1 MRKRFLGLLSVLC
14 ALALAVG
21 FMPAR
26 AQAAEAESYVALGD
40 SISTGYGLTDPATEG
55 FVSLVA
61 DQQGYDTT
69 NLAVDGAASYEVLAL
84 VTDVEN
90 ASYPA
95 IAGADVITISVGGND
110 LLNALYMYL
119 ADQYSTIL
127 GVPVT
132 PELIATA
139 LAAEDPDPD
148 MVEALLPLIEQFATS
163 QQAADALASFSQNL
177 TGIIGAVKTAN
188 PDATILVLNQYNPFS
203 FINNPDVA
211 PVNTAFETA
220 ANALNGIISA
230 GAGSS
235 TYTVVDVYGVLSDA
249 QNNPFNASFASL
261 TDFNLDIHPNAYGHQ
276 LIAAAV
282 NAVIDILTPEDPDPN
297 PGVGFVDVPEDE
309 WFYNAVMWAAATGT
323 MTGYDDGSNTFG
335 PNNPMTRAEM
345 ATVLYRIA
353 GEPAVDTSILPDDC
367 DPEEWYAAP
376 VAWALTVHVFNGY
389 DDGTFGPD
397 AWLTREQA
405 ACVLMNAAA
414 ILGVDV
420 TPRTDLSTFPDAD
433 DVSDWA
439 ADSLSWAVASHIIN
453 GYELEDG
460 TRELQPG
467 RACTRAELAGLM
479 MNLLAGE

>member
-14 ALALAVG
+14 ALVLAVG

-40 SISTGYGLTDPATEG
+40 SISTGYGLADPATEG
-55 FVSLVA
+55 FVSLVT

-119 ADQYSTIL
+119 ADQYSTML

-177 TGIIGAVKTAN
+177 TGIIGALKTAN

-203 FINNPDVA
+203 FIDNPDVA
-211 PVNTAFETA
+211 PINTAFETA

-249 QNNPFNASFASL
+249 QNNPFNASFASM
-261 TDFNLDIHPNAYGHQ
+261 TDFNLDIHPNAHGHQ

-282 NAVIDILTPEDPDPN
+282 DAAIDILTPEDPDPE
-297 PGVGFVDVPEDE
+297 PGVGFVDVPEGE

-367 DPEEWYAAP
+367 DPEDWYAAP

-405 ACVLMNAAA
+405 ACVLKNSADR
-414 ILGVDV
+414 LGID
-420 TPRTDLSTFPDAD
+420 TSARADLSGYPDAD
-433 DVSDWA
+433 EVSERA
-439 ADSLSWAVASHIIN
+439 EESLAWAVASDILH
-453 GYELEDG
+453 GFELEDG
-460 TRELQPG
+460 TREIQPL
-467 RACTRAELAGLM
+467 RACTRAEMAALL
-479 MNLLAGE
+479 MNLSEKA